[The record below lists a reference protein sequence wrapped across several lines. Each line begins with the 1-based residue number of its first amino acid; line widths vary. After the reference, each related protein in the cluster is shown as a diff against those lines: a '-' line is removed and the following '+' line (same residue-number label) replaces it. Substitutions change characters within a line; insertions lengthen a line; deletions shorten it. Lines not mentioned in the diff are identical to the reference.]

1 MKSIIAVAALSAL
14 SAPAF
19 AGPYVNIENNAAWV
33 GNGLRLV
40 LLSPKTHARL

>member
-19 AGPYVNIENNAAWV
+19 AGPYVNVENNA
-33 GNGLRLV
+33 GLGW
-40 LLSPKTHARL
+40 